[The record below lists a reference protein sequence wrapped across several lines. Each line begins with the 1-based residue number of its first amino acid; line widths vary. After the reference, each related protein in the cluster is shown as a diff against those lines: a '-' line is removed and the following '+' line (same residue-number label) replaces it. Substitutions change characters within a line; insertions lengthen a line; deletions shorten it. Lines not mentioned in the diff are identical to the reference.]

1 MEVTGMTNQKSLKWS
16 FYGWIAVV
24 IAGIGIGIWGAVTLL
39 SQGHATAGT
48 SDQIPWGIFVPG
60 YLFFVAASAGCVI
73 VTLGYVLGI
82 KRFALIMKRAVFL
95 AVATLIAGGILIILD
110 LGSPQEALSFL
121 ASPNLQSP
129 MWWMSIFYP
138 LFLILLIVQFYS
150 IQRGGSKKV
159 KAVTVLT
166 ALVAIIEHSMLGALF
181 GWASV
186 RTYFGGALSPVYFVL
201 ISIVIGTALLLFL
214 TILQYRLT
222 GKEMNQELQG
232 LVMDLGK
239 FLGLLVGITILFT
252 IWKDLT
258 GFLSTVGTTSLA
270 YEHIFSL
277 WWYWVIVVLMGLIIP
292 VILLYNPRTRNLN
305 GIIVSSILVLIG
317 MFAARFE
324 FTIGGQIAPVLENLQ
339 HLEYPLS
346 SYSATFVEV
355 AVMIF
360 SVAVAA
366 LLYTIGIKTLALE
379 KAPQHD

>member
-1 MEVTGMTNQKSLKWS
+1 
-16 FYGWIAVV
+16 
-24 IAGIGIGIWGAVTLL
+24 
-39 SQGHATAGT
+39 
-48 SDQIPWGIFVPG
+48 
-60 YLFFVAASAGCVI
+60 
-73 VTLGYVLGI
+73 
-82 KRFALIMKRAVFL
+82 
-95 AVATLIAGGILIILD
+95 
-110 LGSPQEALSFL
+110 
-121 ASPNLQSP
+121 
-129 MWWMSIFYP
+129 
-138 LFLILLIVQFYS
+138 
-150 IQRGGSKKV
+150 
-159 KAVTVLT
+159 
-166 ALVAIIEHSMLGALF
+166 
-181 GWASV
+181 
-186 RTYFGGALSPVYFVL
+186 
-201 ISIVIGTALLLFL
+201 
-214 TILQYRLT
+214 
-222 GKEMNQELQG
+222 MNQELQG